1 MNEQV
6 LSRFEFEEEFKEKLV
21 ELVLYKNVSAEQTAR
36 KYGLPNTT
44 ILINWINNY
53 KCKLEKGAVT
63 LVPMEKPG
71 TKDVTAL
78 KKRIKDLEKALE
90 KANVLIYGLNFMIDH
105 AEKENKTAIRKK
117 RGTKP

>member
-1 MNEQV
+1 MNEQA
-6 LSRFEFEEEFKEKLV
+6 LSLFEFKEEFKEKLV
-21 ELVLYKNVSAEQTAR
+21 ELVLYKNMSAEQTTR
-36 KYGLPNTT
+36 KYGLSNMT

-53 KCKLEKGAVT
+53 KRKLEKGA
-63 LVPMEKPG
+63 VPMEKPG

-105 AEKENKTAIRKK
+105 AEKENKIAIRKK
-117 RGTKP
+117 RGTKQ